1 MMRKHILVYMVCLF
15 CAAVSYGQQTPLYSM
30 YMFNEFAYNP
40 AVAGLSKYAHA
51 QVNNRYQFVG
61 IENAPITATI
71 TLTGKLSTQPMGWGG
86 MIYNDSQG
94 AFSKF
99 GVYGAY
105 SYHVKVNRY
114 SKLALG
120 LNVGVIKYAIDLSK
134 IQFLEEETCLD
145 ESIYSSVRPD
155 ATFGV
160 YYDMRHYFVGIS
172 VDQLFN
178 NRIEIYDDTLVVDNA
193 MNRFKSHLNMM
204 VGCKFDISKTIKFDA
219 SVVARKVYA
228 SPWQFEGSVR
238 ATYHE
243 AIFGGVSYRTQDAM
257 VLFLGYTYRE
267 AFTFG
272 YSYDMTY
279 SKLKEGSRG
288 AHEVFMSFDFKPRG
302 KE

>member
-1 MMRKHILVYMVCLF
+1 MMKKLMLYILLLVF
-15 CAAVSYGQQTPLYSM
+15 AATAYGQQTPLYSM

-40 AVAGLSKYAHA
+40 AVAGLSKYARA

-71 TLTGKLSTQPMGWGG
+71 TLTGKLNTLPMGWGG

-105 SYHVKVNRY
+105 SYHVNMSRY
-114 SKLALG
+114 SKLAFG
-120 LNVGVIKYAIDLSK
+120 LNIGVIKYAIDLSK
-134 IQFLEEETCLD
+134 IQFLDEETNLD
-145 ESIYSSVRPD
+145 ESVYSSIRPD

-160 YYDMRHYFVGIS
+160 YYDMRRYFVGIS

-204 VGCKFDISKTIKFDA
+204 AGCKLNISPSLKFNA
-219 SVVARKVYA
+219 SVVVRKVYA
-228 SPWQFEGSVR
+228 SPWQFEASARV
-238 ATYHE
+238 TYKE
-243 AIFGGVSYRTQDAM
+243 TIWGGISYRTQDAY
-257 VLFLGYTYRE
+257 VLSLGYTYRE

-272 YSYDMTY
+272 YAYDITY
-279 SKLKEGSRG
+279 SKLKVGSRG
-288 AHEVFMSFDFKPRG
+288 AHEVFLSFEFKQRG